1 MDLMAHGYVR
11 WLRVL
16 LALVVVLPAL
26 SACDEEQ
33 VTPVARP
40 RPIKTFT
47 ITEVASGQERRFSG
61 VVQATDTAS
70 LSFQLSGNVWV
81 IPVGVGDRVRT
92 DDILAELDSAPFEL
106 DVKAAEAE
114 LSRAMADF
122 NAKRIAFTRQKT
134 LFTKGWISQA
144 ALDQISAAYESSQSG
159 VDYSRSR
166 LSLARRNLANTQLLA
181 PFDGTIAGRYVEPYQ
196 DIQAGQKLFELNADQ
211 AMEVQFSVPE
221 TDINLMALDMPVRVR
236 FPTFEGVYEGRIIE
250 AGTVATDANA
260 FAIKAGLID
269 PPALLK
275 PGMTSEVT
283 LMVQGDVISGFL
295 IPMAAVMAGEAPGT
309 GVVFKFDVETSTV
322 RKALV
327 TGEGARNNMFIAA
340 SGLEA
345 GDIVASAGISFL
357 VDGQKVKRLEG

>member
-1 MDLMAHGYVR
+1 MDLMGHR
-11 WLRVL
+11 SIRRLRVL
-16 LALVVVLPAL
+16 LAAMIILPAL
-26 SACDEEQ
+26 SACEEE
-33 VTPVARP
+33 PVILQAKP

-61 VVQATDTAS
+61 IVQATDTAS

-81 IPVGVGDRVRT
+81 IPVGVGDRVHT
-92 DDILAELDSAPFEL
+92 NDILAELDAAPFEL

-122 NAKRIAFTRQKT
+122 NAKRIEFSRQKT
-134 LFTKGWISQA
+134 LFEKGWISQA
-144 ALDQISAAYESSQSG
+144 ALDQISAAYESAQSG

-196 DIQAGQKLFELNADQ
+196 DIQAGQRLFELNADR

-236 FPTFEGVYEGRIIE
+236 FPTYEGVYEGRIIE

-260 FAIKAGLID
+260 FAIKAGLIN

-283 LMVQGDVISGFL
+283 LMVQGDVISGIL
-295 IPMAAVMAGEAPGT
+295 IPMAAVMAGEVPGT
-309 GVVFKFDVETSTV
+309 GIVFKFDAATSTV
-322 RKALV
+322 QRAVV

-340 SGLEA
+340 SGLKVGDVVAAA
-345 GDIVASAGISFL
+345 GVSFL